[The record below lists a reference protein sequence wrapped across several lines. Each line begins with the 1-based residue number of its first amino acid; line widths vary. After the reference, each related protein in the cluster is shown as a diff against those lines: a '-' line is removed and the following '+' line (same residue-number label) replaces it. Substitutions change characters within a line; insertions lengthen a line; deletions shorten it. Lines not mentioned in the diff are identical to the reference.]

1 MSDKQAIK
9 TEHKELFDFYNNLL
23 EEHKLTNVDF
33 VKLLIGNSLSAN
45 DIIEI
50 KDAVNQRI
58 QDVRNEEMNR
68 FIQEGR
74 KMAQNLGID
83 PSVIADALTGKK
95 VKVSQ
100 STTATPKYK
109 NLSNPSETWSGR
121 GRKPAFVNE
130 YLAADP
136 NNKLEDLLI

>member
-1 MSDKQAIK
+1 MSDNQTIK

-50 KDAVNQRI
+50 KDALNQRI

-95 VKVSQ
+95 VKGTQ
-100 STTATPKYK
+100 PTAATPKYK

-121 GRKPAFVNE
+121 GRKPAFVND

-136 NNKLEDLLI
+136 SHKIDDLLI